1 MNPGK
6 KMKSFLKFENI
17 NKLQLLIDFKN
28 SNRLCNGQKKSEKQN
43 KFQSDLIRKQISML
57 NNRIDINKDEYKRIS
72 NTRVACHPKL
82 N

>member
-28 SNRLCNGQKKSEKQN
+28 SNRLCNGQKKSEK
-43 KFQSDLIRKQISML
+43 
-57 NNRIDINKDEYKRIS
+57 
-72 NTRVACHPKL
+72 
-82 N
+82 